1 MKSCLKKLILRHLKS
16 LQKTVL
22 VFKYKNKLNNIIYI
36 IMYMSLRAS
45 CLLFAVL
52 NLEDLFLFDQ
62 ELLNK
67 DLIFIKVFLVVF
79 FDPFQFD
86 LFVSIFLDRN
96 LFVIYFMIFVQ

>member
-1 MKSCLKKLILRHLKS
+1 
-16 LQKTVL
+16 
-22 VFKYKNKLNNIIYI
+22 
-36 IMYMSLRAS
+36 MYMSLITS
-45 CLLFAVL
+45 FLLFAVL

-86 LFVSIFLDRN
+86 LFVSIFLYRN
-96 LFVIYFMIFVQ
+96 

>member
-36 IMYMSLRAS
+36 VMYMSLITS
-45 CLLFAVL
+45 FLLFAVL

-86 LFVSIFLDRN
+86 LFVSIFLDKN
-96 LFVIYFMIFVQ
+96 LSVIYFMIFVQ

>member
-1 MKSCLKKLILRHLKS
+1 
-16 LQKTVL
+16 
-22 VFKYKNKLNNIIYI
+22 
-36 IMYMSLRAS
+36 MYMSLITS
-45 CLLFAVL
+45 FLLFVVL

-79 FDPFQFD
+79 FDLFQFD

-96 LFVIYFMIFVQ
+96 LSVIYFMIFVQ